1 MDRRSFLYALWSI
14 GILGLFL
21 AATSYG
27 WSPFADGGRRT
38 DGAGYSSGGHGGG
51 HAVFYGPHH
60 K

>member
-27 WSPFADGGRRT
+27 WSPFAEGGRT
-38 DGAGYSSGGHGGG
+38 DSAAYSSGGHGGD

>member
-21 AATSYG
+21 VATSYG
-27 WSPFADGGRRT
+27 WSPFADGGRA
-38 DGAGYSSGGHGGG
+38 GVAGYSSAGHGGG